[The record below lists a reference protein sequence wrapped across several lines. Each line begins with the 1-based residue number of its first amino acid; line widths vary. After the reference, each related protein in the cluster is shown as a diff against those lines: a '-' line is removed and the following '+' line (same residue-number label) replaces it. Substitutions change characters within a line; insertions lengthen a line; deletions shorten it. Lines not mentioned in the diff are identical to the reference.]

1 MMLLKKRLL
10 KRLEDEHYLDYSGE
24 TREDIV
30 RYATLEFENRDKRPV
45 DIARRPNVNWD
56 DYDEIVMPCLQR
68 TAAVLQK
75 QIDGALQLGIN
86 VKVREPI
93 RATSPSPTKSPS
105 ITAIAA
111 SATIRALNLEH
122 GPKRTALSSYGFLRT
137 EPYEPDK
144 VDGHLEAEIKIDPFD
159 DGEYVSVI
167 DYFLHK
173 EEVIP
178 PVCRYEPF
186 RCTHDFGID
195 EKKFMCTEILYVNDS
210 DGTESYY
217 DVNHAM
223 NAGAQEAGRL
233 VVDMS
238 FLREEGHIS
247 PIIPEAN
254 EDSVVRGKPY
264 YQVIYDLAPIVEG
277 RDLKYVA
284 MYPANDTGEVVK
296 TG

>member
-1 MMLLKKRLL
+1 
-10 KRLEDEHYLDYSGE
+10 
-24 TREDIV
+24 
-30 RYATLEFENRDKRPV
+30 
-45 DIARRPNVNWD
+45 
-56 DYDEIVMPCLQR
+56 MPCLQR

-86 VKVREPI
+86 VKKVFLIGGFGAAPSLRSYLRNYLTEFARKRMLKYDI
-93 RATSPSPTKSPS
+93 ELIITSEQDS

>member
-1 MMLLKKRLL
+1 MSKT
-10 KRLEDEHYLDYSGE
+10 G
-24 TREDIV
+24 
-30 RYATLEFENRDKRPV
+30 
-45 DIARRPNVNWD
+45 
-56 DYDEIVMPCLQR
+56 
-68 TAAVLQK
+68 
-75 QIDGALQLGIN
+75 
-86 VKVREPI
+86 EPI

-173 EEVIP
+173 VSGFNLLLICILADPELQEEVIP

-223 NAGAQEAGRL
+223 NAGL
-233 VVDMS
+233 
-238 FLREEGHIS
+238 
-247 PIIPEAN
+247 
-254 EDSVVRGKPY
+254 
-264 YQVIYDLAPIVEG
+264 YQWL
-277 RDLKYVA
+277 
-284 MYPANDTGEVVK
+284 
-296 TG
+296 